1 MNFNIGI
8 TGHSGSLGSTIKRY
22 KSRHKYFFFKD
33 DIRDK
38 KKLFYWFKKNKLNV
52 IFHLAAV
59 VPIKMVNRNKKRAYQ
74 VNYQGTKN
82 IVDISKKLRVVWFF
96 FASTSHVYKSSKKPI
111 KENFLKAPISY
122 YGQTKLIS
130 EKYIQKNLTNYCIG
144 RIFSTSNKNQRKNY
158 LVPDLKDKVKKAKKE
173 IILENLNH
181 YRDFISKEDITKII
195 YKLLEKKFIG
205 VINIGSGRPVFL
217 KDIAKLILNKY
228 KKKGIFID
236 NKIRTYLIANT
247 QKLKKNTRL
256 KFNTNI
262 KKMIF

>member
-1 MNFNIGI
+1 MKLNIGI
-8 TGHSGSLGSTIKRY
+8 TGYTGSLGKIIRKNKSIHNYFYY
-22 KSRHKYFFFKD
+22 KN
-33 DIRDK
+33 DIQNK
-38 KKLFYWFKKNKLNV
+38 EKLLQWFKKNNLNV
-52 IFHLAAV
+52 IFHLAAI
-59 VPIKMVNRNKKRAYQ
+59 VPIKIVNKNKIKAYK
-74 VNYQGTKN
+74 VNYLGTKN
-82 IVDISKKLRVVWFF
+82 VVDISKNFNLKWFF
-96 FASTSHVYKSSKKPI
+96 FASTSHVYRSSKKPI
-111 KENFLKAPISY
+111 KENYSKLPISY
-122 YGQTKLIS
+122 YGKTKLIS

-205 VINIGSGRPVFL
+205 VINIGSGRSVFL

-256 KFNTNI
+256 KFNTDI